1 MVLTEPDNFYLLL
14 TFIKTCI
21 MKKILLMLA
30 SAFFMFSCSQEEG
43 TSPINENTSN
53 LPVSATAD
61 AQLKFAKLLSQAASG
76 SIEVRNFLKKEAL
89 VQFDNDYDIFYPL
102 IKDKKVYTFSINRK
116 EMEKENQIDE
126 KDDDVIPISDS
137 VETKKPNKTGFVL
150 LLGLLTFVLVIDLI
164 VMKNKKNKN

>member
-1 MVLTEPDNFYLLL
+1 
-14 TFIKTCI
+14 

-61 AQLKFAKLLSQAASG
+61 AQLKFAKLLSQAASS

-102 IKDKKVYTFSINRK
+102 IKDKKVSGNQSFRDILLSYCK
-116 EMEKENQIDE
+116 EENELSQIEQSLPLLNIMVPDLTLFGTSMPQHGIQ
-126 KDDDVIPISDS
+126 VIKKYQYC
-137 VETKKPNKTGFVL
+137 VEMTKTTHYMKMAKT
-150 LLGLLTFVLVIDLI
+150 LVI
-164 VMKNKKNKN
+164 

>member
-1 MVLTEPDNFYLLL
+1 MVHTEPDNFYLLL

-30 SAFFMFSCSQEEG
+30 SAFSCFRVQEEG

-76 SIEVRNFLKKEAL
+76 SIEVRNFLKKKL
-89 VQFDNDYDIFYPL
+89 
-102 IKDKKVYTFSINRK
+102 
-116 EMEKENQIDE
+116 
-126 KDDDVIPISDS
+126 
-137 VETKKPNKTGFVL
+137 
-150 LLGLLTFVLVIDLI
+150 
-164 VMKNKKNKN
+164 

>member
-1 MVLTEPDNFYLLL
+1 
-14 TFIKTCI
+14 

-61 AQLKFAKLLSQAASG
+61 TQLKFAKLLSQAASG

-102 IKDKKVYTFSINRK
+102 IKDKKVSGNQSFRDILLSYCKEENELYTESARY
-116 EMEKENQIDE
+116 
-126 KDDDVIPISDS
+126 SRCS
-137 VETKKPNKTGFVL
+137 H
-150 LLGLLTFVLVIDLI
+150 
-164 VMKNKKNKN
+164 